1 MDVNDNHVD
10 IENDES
16 WNDKLELIQGDL
28 RTRMR
33 AFKLRGTT
41 NGQGLSTAYNEDV
54 KPEEIP
60 ENLDN
65 EKIDYIYDDDYEN
78 LPDILIG
85 DDCFRITDDVR
96 DKYTVNYPFLRGDFN
111 HQDYD
116 SSNILMGD
124 IETLL
129 STILVQNFGIKM
141 KDFKYLSFV
150 FIIPNV
156 YSSNYIT
163 EMSNVILNTLGV
175 KQIAL
180 MQVSFNISFFNYL
193 IYLIC

>member
-1 MDVNDNHVD
+1 
-10 IENDES
+10 
-16 WNDKLELIQGDL
+16 
-28 RTRMR
+28 
-33 AFKLRGTT
+33 
-41 NGQGLSTAYNEDV
+41 
-54 KPEEIP
+54 
-60 ENLDN
+60 
-65 EKIDYIYDDDYEN
+65 
-78 LPDILIG
+78 
-85 DDCFRITDDVR
+85 
-96 DKYTVNYPFLRGDFN
+96 
-111 HQDYD
+111 
-116 SSNILMGD
+116 MGD

-180 MQVSFNISFFNYL
+180 MQVSFNISF
-193 IYLIC
+193 